1 MSAKPGLRERKKEQ
15 TRRAIAE
22 AAQRLFRER
31 GFDAVTVAQVA
42 READVSEGTVFN
54 YFPTKEELFYGQMES
69 FEAALVDAVRARPPG
84 ESVIQ
89 AFRRFVLDRAR
100 GLDERADVIDAAAR
114 VIGGSAA
121 LQARERELVAEF
133 TDALAALIADEPR
146 RGGVE
151 PYVVANALMGAQR
164 ALVEHVRASVLAGV
178 RGAELVR
185 DTRTQGKR
193 AFDLLER
200 GLADYAIKQS
210 RGNRA
215 APPRKDVS

>member
-15 TRRAIAE
+15 TRQAIAE
-22 AAQRLFRER
+22 AAHRLFRER
-31 GFDAVTVAQVA
+31 GF
-42 READVSEGTVFN
+42 
-54 YFPTKEELFYGQMES
+54 
-69 FEAALVDAVRARPPG
+69 DAVRARPPG

-114 VIGGSAA
+114 VIGGSFA

-133 TDALAALIADEPR
+133 TDALAALIAEDTG

-151 PYVVANALMGAQR
+151 PLVVANALMGAQR

-185 DTRTQGKR
+185 DTRAQGKR
-193 AFDLLER
+193 AFDRLER

-215 APPRKDVS
+215 APPR

>member
-1 MSAKPGLRERKKEQ
+1 
-15 TRRAIAE
+15 
-22 AAQRLFRER
+22 
-31 GFDAVTVAQVA
+31 VA